1 MKSLFSRALSLLS
14 FALGS
19 LARRRG
25 KSVASL
31 VGLAIVATSFAS
43 VFALTDALRGEARRS
58 LQTLPDIT
66 VSRLRAGRPA
76 TMRAREM
83 DALGRIAGVGS
94 VRDRAWGYLYLD
106 AVSANVVALGLSGAQ
121 RAELARGG
129 AVDGAIPS
137 VDSQGWVML
146 GDAVARAF
154 GARVGDEL
162 DLAGRTFRV
171 AAIARAATSIVTA
184 DVIAMDPR
192 DARAVL
198 GLDPDEATDL
208 AVHIH
213 NPEEIPTAAARIAEA
228 LPGARVVTRDE
239 LARVYEL
246 TYSGR
251 GGFVTLA
258 LIPALI
264 ALLVLAWDRMTG
276 LSSDERREI
285 AALKGVGW
293 STRDVLVV
301 RLIESALVAAVAVL
315 LGAIAANV
323 YVYVLGAPGLF
334 HALRGWSVLA
344 PAIRPVP
351 SGDGASVLAIVALT
365 VLPWLAVSIVP
376 AWRAAVVDPAESL
389 R

>member
-1 MKSLFSRALSLLS
+1 MKSLFSRAFSLLA

-19 LARRRG
+19 LSRRRG

-31 VGLAIVATSFAS
+31 IGLAIVATSFAS

-83 DALGRIAGVGS
+83 DAIRAIAGVGA

-106 AVSANVVALGLSGAQ
+106 AVSANVVAIGLSDAQ
-121 RAELARGG
+121 RASLGRGV
-129 AVDGAIPS
+129 VDGAIPS
-137 VDSQGWVML
+137 GDSQGWAML

-171 AAIARAATSIVTA
+171 VAIARSESSIVTA

-208 AVHIH
+208 AVHVH
-213 NPEEIPTAAARIAEA
+213 NPEEIATASARIAA
-228 LPGARVVTRDE
+228 TLPGARVVTRDE

-301 RLIESALVAAVAVL
+301 RLIESAVIAAFAVL
-315 LGAIAANV
+315 LGAIVANV
-323 YVYVLGAPGLF
+323 YVYGLGAPGLF

-344 PAIRPVP
+344 PTIRPVP

-376 AWRAAVVDPAESL
+376 AWRAAVVDPAEAL